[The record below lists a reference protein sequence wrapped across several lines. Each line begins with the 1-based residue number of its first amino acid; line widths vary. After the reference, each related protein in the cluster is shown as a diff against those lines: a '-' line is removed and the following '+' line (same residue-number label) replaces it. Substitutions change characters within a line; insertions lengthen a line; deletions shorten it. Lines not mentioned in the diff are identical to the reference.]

1 MCKMNVKICTC
12 GIPAYP
18 AYCIFYLSSLEMS
31 SLLHATNNLE
41 AVRIQIYK
49 DVMSSLLASLQSQG
63 QASAQAQQRLLSV
76 LHGQLLGM
84 EGRLKEE
91 RGARMAALAG
101 QCNLETR
108 EEMEAEH
115 CRQAAEKAQAEL
127 LCHHA
132 DQQVAVMCFNSAKK
146 VSFLS
151 GLHKSSGSSR
161 VLLGFGPADKKKK

>member
-1 MCKMNVKICTC
+1 
-12 GIPAYP
+12 
-18 AYCIFYLSSLEMS
+18 MS
-31 SLLHATNNLE
+31 TLLRATNNLE
-41 AVRIQIYK
+41 ATRIQIYK
-49 DVMSSLLASLQSQG
+49 DVISSLLSSLRSRG

-115 CRQAAEKAQAEL
+115 RREAAEKAQAEL
-127 LCHHA
+127 LCQHA
-132 DQQVAVMCFNSAKK
+132 DQQVTVM
-146 VSFLS
+146 
-151 GLHKSSGSSR
+151 R
-161 VLLGFGPADKKKK
+161 DLLNICIVYFCIISLIAFSTCYH

>member
-1 MCKMNVKICTC
+1 MDV
-12 GIPAYP
+12 
-18 AYCIFYLSSLEMS
+18 IFFLRHISSLEMS
-31 SLLHATNNLE
+31 TLLRATNNLE
-41 AVRIQIYK
+41 ATRIQINK
-49 DVMSSLLASLQSQG
+49 DVMSSLLGGLRSRG

-115 CRQAAEKAQAEL
+115 RREAAEKAHAEL
-127 LCHHA
+127 LCQHA
-132 DQQVAVMCFNSAKK
+132 DQQVITNHLIFALY
-146 VSFLS
+146 FL
-151 GLHKSSGSSR
+151 
-161 VLLGFGPADKKKK
+161 A